1 MVDPTTMTISGET
14 MPTMPLRAPFLP
26 RGAAT
31 GVDDGKR
38 TLWIFGAGASA
49 HLGFPLSWGFLRA
62 TVALVTSY
70 FKDPNDM
77 SLDLGRA
84 FRPEDF
90 KRPDGSEI
98 TNDDVR
104 AIKADPVAAFDL
116 MNLWTYTEPADRK
129 DHVRLQHLVR
139 QLKELRGRLAE
150 VGISLS
156 TGELLNIE
164 PENLID
170 RIRKINPHDLYDT
183 AARGRD
189 IERIEMDIQAAQD
202 CVRLIYFYALSEF
215 NEKARATVAEKWQNS
230 CYENLLRAF
239 LFEKNSRIISF
250 NYDTVLDEALFWRF
264 TKSWAYERIH
274 LAAINGYPVSPGA
287 EADLMY
293 IKPHGSLNMLVCPN
307 CQRTHI
313 QWFAKVVPRGGGNPA
328 SDNRRCAHC
337 KEALPGR
344 RELLNGLVVPPLY
357 DKEII
362 EGSKGAIRRAF
373 AWANNIV
380 SIGFSFPGQDA
391 YFVQCMADGLLENTH
406 SEVNLWLV
414 LRGKTDTDGLKCRLE
429 SDPRLAPFL
438 GTTLK
443 IHATDLN
450 GFEAV

>member
-1 MVDPTTMTISGET
+1 
-14 MPTMPLRAPFLP
+14 MPTMPLKAAFLP
-26 RGAAT
+26 RGISM
-31 GVDDGKR
+31 GGGNDKK

-49 HLGFPLSWGFLRA
+49 HLGFPLSWGFLRS
-62 TVALVTSY
+62 TVSLVTSF
-70 FKDPNDM
+70 FKDPDDM
-77 SLDLGRA
+77 GLDFGRM

-90 KRPDGSEI
+90 KKQDGSQI

-104 AIKADPVAAFDL
+104 AIKTDPVKAFDL
-116 MNLWTYTEPADRK
+116 IDLWTYTEPADRK
-129 DHVRLQHLVR
+129 DQVRLQYLVR
-139 QLKELRGRLAE
+139 HLKELRGRLAE
-150 VGISLS
+150 VGISL
-156 TGELLNIE
+156 TTDELMDIE

-170 RIRKINPHDLYDT
+170 RIRKINPTDLYAK

-189 IERIEMDIQAAQD
+189 IERIELGIRAAQE

-215 NEKARATVAEKWQNS
+215 NEKARANVATNWQDS

-264 TKSWAYERIH
+264 TRSWAYERIH
-274 LAAINGYPVSPGA
+274 LAAINGYPVTSGA

-313 QWFAKVVPRGGGNPA
+313 QWFAKVVPRGGGQPA

-337 KEALPGR
+337 KDTLPGR
-344 RELLNGLVVPPLY
+344 KELLNGLVVPPLY

-373 AWANNIV
+373 AWTNNIV
-380 SIGFSFPGQDA
+380 SIGFSYPAQDG
-391 YFVQCMADGLLENTH
+391 YFVDCIADGLLENPNA
-406 SEVNLWLV
+406 EVNLWLV
-414 LRGKTDTDGLKCRLE
+414 LRGKSGTDALKKRLE
-429 SDPRLAPFL
+429 SDPRLAPFV
-438 GTTLK
+438 GTLLK
-443 IHATDLN
+443 LNATDLN